1 MLSLLLGGAVTG
13 ESLSEALRA
22 GHYREAL
29 DRADA
34 LLKIRPRDEQ
44 LWTVRGLALRGL
56 WRDSESLASF
66 IKALELSPNF
76 APALKG
82 AGETAYK
89 LRDPRAAEF
98 LERIAVIEPSNTT
111 AQAMAGVLAYEAGD
125 CASAVRRFERSRDQI
140 EARVSAYAMY
150 GECLLKLNR
159 ASEAADALERMAS
172 RNADRSILRLL
183 ALAQLTSGNNS
194 AALLTVQKII
204 ELAPND
210 EQNYVDLAST
220 FLLRD
225 AYGPAEFVVN
235 AGLEKLVSSARLYA
249 IRGVIEAVKGVDDAA
264 ARDFEKANELDS
276 ARQYGAA
283 GFGVL
288 YAGTE
293 RAAEAVRALRER
305 LRKDPDDPE
314 LNYLLA
320 QAILSRGAM
329 PEGAAEARQLLM
341 RSLRRRPDY
350 AAAHVA
356 LGKLYRQAGDDYR
369 AIAEFQAALK
379 SDSADR
385 TALSQLAAALR
396 RIGHKEEAAA
406 AARRLRDVVMREGR

>member
-1 MLSLLLGGAVTG
+1 MLSLLLGGAMSG

-34 LLKIRPRDEQ
+34 LLKTRPRDEQ

-56 WRDSESLASF
+56 GRDGESLAAF

-76 APALKG
+76 TPALKG
-82 AGETAYK
+82 AAEAAYN
-89 LRDPRAAEF
+89 LRDSRAAEF
-98 LERIAVIEPSNTT
+98 LERIAAIEPSNTT
-111 AQAMAGVLAYEAGD
+111 ARAMAGVLAYEAGD
-125 CASAVRRFERSRDQI
+125 CASAVRSFERSRDQI

-159 ASEAADALERMAS
+159 ASEAVDALERMAS
-172 RNADRSILRLL
+172 RNSDRSILRLL
-183 ALAQLTSGNNS
+183 ALAQLSSGNNS
-194 AALLTVQKII
+194 AALVTVRRII
-204 ELAPND
+204 EQAPSD
-210 EQNYVDLAST
+210 EQNYFDLASA

-235 AGLEKLVSSARLYA
+235 AGLEKLDSAARLYA
-249 IRGVIEAVKGVDDAA
+249 LRGVIEAVKGVDDAA
-264 ARDFEKANELDS
+264 VRDFERANELDG
-276 ARQYGAA
+276 AHQYGAA

-293 RAAEAVRALRER
+293 RAAEAVAALRER

-320 QAILSRGAM
+320 QAILSQGAA
-329 PEGAAEARQLLM
+329 PAGAAEARQLLM
-341 RSLRRRPDY
+341 RSLRRRPGY

-356 LGKLYRQAGDDYR
+356 LGKLYRQSGDDHR
-369 AIAEFQAALK
+369 AIAEFRAALK

-396 RIGHKEEAAA
+396 RIGHMEEAAA
-406 AARRLRDVVMREGR
+406 AARQLRDVVMREGR